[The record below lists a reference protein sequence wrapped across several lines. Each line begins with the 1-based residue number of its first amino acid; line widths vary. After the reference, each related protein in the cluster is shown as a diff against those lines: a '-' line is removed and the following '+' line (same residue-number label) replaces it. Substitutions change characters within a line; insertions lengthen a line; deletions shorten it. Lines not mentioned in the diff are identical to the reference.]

1 MLSRARI
8 EVGFE
13 RWARFVFRHRWATIV
28 LTVALSGVFISQ
40 LPKLEIETSTE
51 GFLHADDPILLVY
64 NDFRDQFQ
72 RDDFALIAIKT
83 DDVFDLAFLAKL
95 RDFHEALENEVPQLH
110 EVDSLINARNTRG
123 EGDELIVEDLLEDW
137 PEDEAALERIKKFAL
152 QNQLYPNLLLSED
165 LRYTMVSIRLD
176 TYSSLG
182 EEAELAGFD
191 EEDEFAGTSDSQRRY
206 LTGDENNAVMAV
218 VREVMARF
226 EEPGFEMHMSGG
238 PVLTERIGAGVT
250 TDMQRFLSL
259 AIVISGVLLYILFRR
274 PSGTFIPLAVVV
286 LSLLTTLGLTPVLGF
301 MLHPPSQV
309 LPAFLLAVGIGDS
322 VHILT
327 IFYQRLRQGAGKED
341 ALAFSLGHSGLA
353 VVMTSVTTAGALMSF
368 IAAELA
374 PISYLGILAPIGV
387 TLALV
392 YTLTLLPALLAVAR
406 LREERGVVPA
416 RLRSL
421 ERLLTGLGDVSTGH
435 PWKVI
440 IASSVVILLAAAGA
454 SQLRFSQNPLNW
466 FREGDAIRIDTHLID
481 DAFKGAVNLEV
492 LFDTGKVNGLH
503 DPGLLRKLDQIKQ
516 LNKEIELNG
525 ISIGKTI
532 SLVDILKE
540 INQAL
545 NENRA
550 EFYSIPQN
558 RLLVAQELLL
568 FENSGSDDLEDVV
581 DSQFSVGRMTLK
593 VPWTDAIAYPA
604 FIDMIEQHYEEILG
618 DAATVTTTGL
628 VSVLGRTFE
637 AVISSMARSYVIAF
651 LVITPLMILLLT
663 SVKWGLISMI
673 PNLAPI
679 LITLGV
685 MGWFDFPLDTFTLQ
699 VGSIAIGL
707 AVDDT
712 IHFMHNFRRYYERT
726 GDAREAVH
734 ETLRTTGQALLFTTL
749 VLCSGF
755 LVMVFG
761 DMRSTFNFGFLAS
774 FALAM
779 AFLADVTLA
788 PALIM
793 VFTGREQRRAAQEPH
808 TSGGLRRAVGGG

>member
-1 MLSRARI
+1 MLSRDRI
-8 EVGFE
+8 EAGFE
-13 RWARFVFRHRWATIV
+13 RWARFIFRYRWATIII
-28 LTVALSGVFISQ
+28 TVALSCGVITQ
-40 LPKLEIETSTE
+40 LPKLELETSTE
-51 GFLHADDPILLVY
+51 GFLHADDPILLIY

-72 RDDFALIAIKT
+72 RDDRALIAIKT
-83 DDVFDLAFLAKL
+83 DHVFDLAFLAKL
-95 RDFHEALENEVPQLH
+95 RDFHEALESEVPQLH

-137 PEDEAALERIKKFAL
+137 PQDEAALQRIKQFAL

-165 LRYTMVSIRLD
+165 LRYTTVSVRLD

-191 EEDEFAGTSDSQRRY
+191 DEDEFTGDTEKQRRY
-206 LTGDENNAVMAV
+206 LTGKENNAIMAV

-226 EEPGFEMHMSGG
+226 EGPGFELHMAGG
-238 PVLTERIGAGVT
+238 PVFTERIGAGVSG
-250 TDMQRFLSL
+250 DMQRFLLL
-259 AIVISGVLLYILFRR
+259 AIVISGVLLFIVFRR
-274 PSGTFIPLAVVV
+274 LSGTFIPLVVVV
-286 LSLLTTLGLTPVLGF
+286 LSLLTTLGLVPILGF
-301 MLHPPSQV
+301 VLHVPTQI
-309 LPAFLLAVGIGDS
+309 LPAFLLSVGIGDS

-327 IFYQRLRQGAGKED
+327 IFYQRLRRGAGKED
-341 ALAFSLGHSGLA
+341 ALAFALGHSGLA
-353 VVMTSVTTAGALMSF
+353 VVMTSATTAGALMSF

-374 PISYLGILAPIGV
+374 PISVLGILAPIGV
-387 TLALV
+387 MLALV
-392 YTLTLLPALLAVAR
+392 YTLTLLPALLAVTR
-406 LREERGVVPA
+406 LREERGIAPA
-416 RLRSL
+416 RLPTL
-421 ERLLTGLGDVSTGH
+421 ERLLTRFGDVSTGH

-440 IASSVVILLAAAGA
+440 IASSAVLVLAAVGA
-454 SQLRFSQNPLNW
+454 AQLRFSQNPLNW
-466 FREGDAIRIDTHLID
+466 FREGDAIRIDTLLIND
-481 DAFKGAVNLEV
+481 ELKGAVNLEV
-492 LFDTGKVNGLH
+492 LFDTGKENGLY
-503 DPGLLRKLDQIKQ
+503 DPGLLSKLDQIKQ
-516 LNKEIELNG
+516 LNKEIEQGDLY
-525 ISIGKTI
+525 IGKTV

-581 DSQFSVGRMTLK
+581 DSQFSVARMTLK
-593 VPWTDAIAYPA
+593 APWTDAIDYPD
-604 FIDMIEQHYEEILG
+604 FIDMLEQRYREIVG
-618 DAATVTTTGL
+618 DAASVTITGL
-628 VSVLGRTFE
+628 VPLLGRTFE

-685 MGWFDFPLDTFTLQ
+685 MGWFDFPLDMFTLLI
-699 VGSIAIGL
+699 GSIAIGL

-712 IHFMHNFRRYYERT
+712 IHFMHNFQRYYERM
-726 GDAREAVH
+726 GNAREAVH
-734 ETLRTTGQALLFTTL
+734 ETLRTTGLAMLFTTL

-755 LVMVFG
+755 LVFMFG
-761 DMRSTFNFGFLAS
+761 DMQSTFNFGFLAS
-774 FALAM
+774 FALAT

-788 PALIM
+788 PALM
-793 VFTGREQRRAAQEPH
+793 MLVTRREQHRASQEPQADEEPQRAAGNP
-808 TSGGLRRAVGGG
+808 

>member
-1 MLSRARI
+1 MTVRDRI
-8 EVGFE
+8 EAGFE
-13 RWARFVFRHRWATIV
+13 RWGRFIIRHRWATIV
-28 LTVALSGVFISQ
+28 LSVALSSVFISQ
-40 LPKLEIETSTE
+40 LPKLEVETSTE

-72 RDDFALIAIKT
+72 RDDRALIAIKT
-83 DDVFDLAFLAKL
+83 DNVFDLAFLAKL
-95 RDFHEALENEVPQLH
+95 RDFHEALESEVPQLY

-123 EGDELIVEDLLEDW
+123 EKDELIVEDLLEDW
-137 PEDEAALERIKKFAL
+137 PQEQAALERIKRFAL
-152 QNQLYPNLLLSED
+152 QNQLYPHLLLSED
-165 LRYTMVSIRLD
+165 LRYTTVSVRLD

-182 EEAELAGFD
+182 EEAELTGFD
-191 EEDEFAGTSDSQRRY
+191 EEDELAEAAGAQRLY
-206 LTGDENNAVMAV
+206 LTGEENNTVMAV

-226 EEPGFEMHMSGG
+226 EGPGFEMHMSGG
-238 PVLTERIGAGVT
+238 PVFTERIGAGVT
-250 TDMQRFLSL
+250 TDMQRFLLL
-259 AIVISGVLLYILFRR
+259 AIVISGVLLFILFRR
-274 PSGTFIPLAVVV
+274 PSGTFTPLAVVV
-286 LSLLTTLGLTPVLGF
+286 LSLLTTLGLMPVLGF
-301 MLHPPSQV
+301 ALHGPTQI
-309 LPAFLLAVGIGDS
+309 LPAFLLSVGIGDS

-341 ALAFSLGHSGLA
+341 AIAFALGHSGLA
-353 VVMTSVTTAGALMSF
+353 VLMTSATTAGALMSL

-387 TLALV
+387 MLALV
-392 YTLTLLPALLAVAR
+392 YTLTLLPALLAVSR

-421 ERLLTGLGDVSTGH
+421 ERLLTGFGDISTGH

-454 SQLRFSQNPLNW
+454 AQLRFSQNPLNW
-466 FREGDAIRIDTHLID
+466 FRKGDEIRIDTHLIN
-481 DAFKGAVNLEV
+481 DALKGAVSLEV
-492 LFDTGKVNGLH
+492 LFDTGKENGLH
-503 DPGLLRKLDQIKQ
+503 DPTLLSKLDQIKE
-516 LNKEIELNG
+516 LNKEIEQNG
-525 ISIGKTI
+525 IYVGKTV

-540 INQAL
+540 IHQAL

-550 EFYSIPQN
+550 ESYSVPQN
-558 RLLVAQELLL
+558 RRLVAQELLL

-581 DSQFSVGRMTLK
+581 DSQFSIGRMTLK
-593 VPWTDAIAYPA
+593 VPWIDAIAYPA
-604 FIDMIEQHYEEILG
+604 FLETIEQRYEEIVG

-628 VSVLGRTFE
+628 VPLLGRTFE

-651 LVITPLMILLLT
+651 LVITPLMILLMT

-685 MGWFDFPLDTFTLQ
+685 MGWFDFPLDMFTLLI
-699 VGSIAIGL
+699 GSIAIGL

-712 IHFMHNFRRYYERT
+712 IHFMHNFRRYYERM

-755 LVMVFG
+755 SVFVFG

-774 FALAM
+774 LALAM

-793 VFTGREQRRAAQEPH
+793 VFTARERRRAAQEPH
-808 TSGGLRRAVGGG
+808 ASGGLRRAVGGG